1 MLEKIT
7 NVPAGID
14 ALKAVGTISK
24 EDYEQVV
31 ETLLDEAQ
39 QQGRRIR
46 LLMQVGP
53 EYQGFTPG
61 VVWEK
66 MSALRFLHLLDGYAL
81 VTDIGWI
88 RESRKLAGFLLPWP
102 LRVFSNDERDKAID
116 WLRSLPEGP
125 SVSHRLLPDSE
136 VLVVEVSAPLR
147 IQDFDALA
155 LTADTWLNTH
165 HAWHGIV
172 IHTRQFPGWENIG
185 GLLRHV
191 RFVRDHYRKINRLA
205 LAADSTL
212 ATLAPRLAEH
222 FVHAEVRSFKYD
234 ELDSAVAWAANPACR
249 RPEKLAPNA
258 AFAEQR

>member
-1 MLEKIT
+1 MLKKIT

-39 QQGRRIR
+39 QQDCRIR

-66 MSALRFLHLLDGYAL
+66 MNALRFLHLLNGYAL

-88 RESRKLAGFLLPWP
+88 RESIKLAGFLLPRP

-125 SVSHRLLPDSE
+125 GVSHRLVPDS
-136 VLVVEVSAPLR
+136 
-147 IQDFDALA
+147 
-155 LTADTWLNTH
+155 
-165 HAWHGIV
+165 G
-172 IHTRQFPGWENIG
+172 
-185 GLLRHV
+185 
-191 RFVRDHYRKINRLA
+191 
-205 LAADSTL
+205 
-212 ATLAPRLAEH
+212 
-222 FVHAEVRSFKYD
+222 
-234 ELDSAVAWAANPACR
+234 
-249 RPEKLAPNA
+249 
-258 AFAEQR
+258 